1 MKFDPPSLVWLAK
14 CIKVC
19 PVHVLNS
26 KFQLS
31 LYMQARKQPNNDD
44 DAFMDHKDRPVYPFA
59 HEMVIVVKK

>member
-14 CIKVC
+14 CINN
-19 PVHVLNS
+19 VLNS
-26 KFQLS
+26 KFQPS

-59 HEMVIVVKK
+59 HEMVIDIKK